1 MLKYSYLAIL
11 SNLGLIKGLFSRRNL
26 GCLFQNQSLSFFFR
40 DLYVVKSY
48 LTNSNLSRRFFCLK
62 PIFLRIL
69 SLSCLLSILVNSAYG
84 LNVTTANFIHG
95 HQPVIS
101 FDGGKTSNINV
112 LPLLFLNLPDKRIE
126 AVDDNSSSANPIIL
140 NKLWVTFNDIKT
152 SISYDSYPSTT
163 LLNIISKNK
172 YWFDSDGDDLNTIT
186 GNFQIKWETS
196 DGTDVT
202 NQVKNNPDDE
212 LDSCKAPYKLSL
224 IADSGILTTGY
235 GVPNIGTFEG
245 GRHIYF
251 LQPKTPKVCYAQPNV
266 ANDSTNKAETDYPDL
281 DGPNWAKSRGFIPQN
296 VNSPEQNFPTVGSDN
311 LKFYLILKGITP
323 EEIIDINGRTITSAD
338 NSLIV
343 LRLAAE
349 DTPGWGKSKKEKALK
364 IQFNELT
371 PNPKFTTPSRYYVY
385 ADKDKKK
392 ILYSFLLQRWFV
404 AKGAGINDTQNDAI
418 NYCQGIGYRI
428 PSTSDYTNAN
438 TNFWKGGI
446 PDRNINGY
454 RRQLS
459 YRDSSG
465 RWIGGLFNEWGT
477 VFSSA
482 EHYPGTKWEPTH
494 PYDWYWTSDV
504 VNGKIIR
511 VDSGDG
517 DMELSDTSFRL
528 YRTACVIP

>member
-1 MLKYSYLAIL
+1 MS
-11 SNLGLIKGLFSRRNL
+11 
-26 GCLFQNQSLSFFFR
+26 
-40 DLYVVKSY
+40 
-48 LTNSNLSRRFFCLK
+48 LK
-62 PIFLRIL
+62 PI
-69 SLSCLLSILVNSAYG
+69 LSCVLGLSGLLFISINSAYG
-84 LNVTTANFIHG
+84 LDATTANFIHG

-101 FDGGKTSNINV
+101 FDNGKTSNDNV
-112 LPLLFLNLPDKRIE
+112 LPLLFLNLPDKQIE

-140 NKLWVTFNDIKT
+140 NKQWITFNDIKT
-152 SISYDSYPSTT
+152 SILYENYPSTT

-172 YWFDSDGDDLNTIT
+172 YWFDSDGDDLSIVT
-186 GNFQIKWETS
+186 GYFKIKWQTS
-196 DGTDVT
+196 DGTDIT

-224 IADSGILTTGY
+224 SADSGSLVTRY
-235 GVPNIGTFEG
+235 GVPDIGTFKG
-245 GRHIYF
+245 GSHIFY
-251 LQPKTPKVCYAQPNV
+251 LQPKNPKVCYAQPNV
-266 ANDSTNKAETDYPDL
+266 ANDSSNNTTYPDL
-281 DGPNWAKSRGFIPQN
+281 DGPNWAKGRGFIPQN
-296 VNSPEQNFPTVGSDN
+296 VNYPGQNFPTVASNN
-311 LKFYLILKGITP
+311 LKFYLILKGTTP

-404 AKGAGINDTQNDAI
+404 AKGAGIDDSYQDAI
-418 NYCQGIGYRI
+418 NYCKGIGYRV

-438 TNFWKGGI
+438 TDFWKGGI
-446 PDRNINGY
+446 PNRNINGY

-482 EHYPGTKWEPTH
+482 EHYPGTKWEPKH
-494 PYDWYWTSDV
+494 PDDWYWTTDFV
-504 VNGKIIR
+504 KNDTEIIR
-511 VDSGDG
+511 IDSGDG
-517 DMELSDTSFRL
+517 DLGTSPINGDKN
-528 YRTACVIP
+528 RTACVTP